1 MRPQTHRA
9 ALIMAAGKS
18 TRMKSR
24 LPKAVHP
31 LCGRPVAMHV
41 IQACRDAG
49 LERVIVVVGHEA
61 DAVRQTLGEGVE
73 YVTQDRQLGTGHA
86 VMCAEQALQDF
97 DGVLAVLPADTPLI
111 RPESIARMVEDCES
125 RGCAASLLTA
135 EMQDP
140 AMYGRIVRSPSGDVE
155 RIVEAKDAP
164 PEILAIREICT
175 SIYAFDARRLF
186 PALRRLSPEN
196 RQQEYYLTDV
206 IGIFRSEGWPVSATV
221 VEDATEVMG
230 INTRVELADATA
242 VLRDRIRRRL
252 MLDGVT
258 MLDPASVHVD
268 VDVEIGQDTV
278 IYPGCVIEG
287 RTRIGSGCVIGPHSH
302 IVDSVLEDGVSFEA
316 SVAVEAEV
324 GRGTRVGPYSRLR
337 PGARLGENVIIG
349 DFVEIKNSVIHEGV
363 SIAHMTYI
371 GDAEVGAHTNIGA
384 GTITC
389 NYDGRRKHRTVI
401 GAGAFVGSHTT
412 LNAPVTVGDGAFI
425 GSGSVI
431 TKDVPP
437 DALALGRAQQII
449 KEGWARR
456 RREQSE
462 E

>member
-1 MRPQTHRA
+1 
-9 ALIMAAGKS
+9 MAAGKS

-31 LCGRPVAMHV
+31 LCGRPVAAHV
-41 IQACRDAG
+41 MRACREAG
-49 LERVIVVVGHEA
+49 LERILVVVGHEA
-61 DAVRQTLGEGVE
+61 DTVRRTLGGDVE

-86 VMCAEQALQDF
+86 VMCAEPALQGF
-97 DGVLAVLPADTPLI
+97 EGTLAVLPADSPLI
-111 RPESIARMVEDCES
+111 RPESIARMVEDCEA

-135 EMQDP
+135 LMEDP
-140 AMYGRIVRSPSGDVE
+140 AMYGRILRSESGDVE

-164 PEILAIREICT
+164 PEVLAIREVCT
-175 SIYAFDARRLF
+175 SIYAFDSRQLF

-206 IGIFRSEGWPVSATV
+206 IGIFRADGLAVSATV
-221 VEDATEVMG
+221 VDDPTEVLG

-242 VLRDRIRRRL
+242 VLRERIRRRH

-258 MLDPASVHVD
+258 MLDPASVHID

-278 IYPGCVIEG
+278 IYPGCIIEG
-287 RTRIGSGCVIGPHSH
+287 RTRIGCGCVIGPHAR
-302 IVDSVLEDGVSFEA
+302 IVDSVLHDDVTFEA

-324 GRGTRVGPYSRLR
+324 GRGSRVGPYSRLR

-437 DALALGRAQQII
+437 DALALGRAQQIV

-456 RREQSE
+456 RREQAE